1 MKIAYFSLLA
11 AIVAFSLLGIV
22 RPAVAQDGLY
32 IEGDAPSG
40 EKVKVYISSRP
51 VLKYPRRA
59 QRMEIEGYV
68 VLSFDINED
77 GDLVDLRVDESKPR
91 LIFDKAATQYMQKW
105 KFEPPTINGDAV
117 YASDLSIRIP
127 FRLE

>member
-22 RPAVAQDGLY
+22 GPAVAQDGLY

-40 EKVKVYISSRP
+40 ETVKVYISSRP

-117 YASDLSIRIP
+117 YVSDLSIRIP